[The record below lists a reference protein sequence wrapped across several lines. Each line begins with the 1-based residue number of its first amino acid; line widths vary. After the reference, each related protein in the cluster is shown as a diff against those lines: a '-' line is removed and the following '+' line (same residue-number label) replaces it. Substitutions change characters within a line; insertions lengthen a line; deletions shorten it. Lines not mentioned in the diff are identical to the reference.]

1 MNNVS
6 IQSISCA
13 VPAQHFSILEYA
25 PDLLDERTA
34 KRMTR
39 STGFAALRIAPE
51 GMVAS
56 DLVVRAAEPILNDV
70 DRSTIGAIIF
80 VSKTQDYAEPA
91 TSHILQDRLHLGHD
105 VLCIDIN
112 DGCSGWVKG
121 LFTAV
126 VIAREIKRSVLLTT
140 GDTSSRLISP
150 TDRATRCLF
159 GDAATATLI
168 APDSHVIDSTG
179 GGWTAFEFASFGER
193 FDTIIIENSRARK
206 VEAPK
211 NDGFMYVDGVE
222 VMNFALNEVAE
233 LIEKFLS
240 DNSLSKDDVSL
251 YACHQANKRILTAL
265 ADKLR
270 VPRDIVPFV
279 ADEIGNTS
287 SSSIPFVLTRFA
299 ANNNRLERV
308 LCCGFGVGLAI
319 GVGLIDCSNTKFYG
333 VSQLE

>member
-1 MNNVS
+1 MSTAS
-6 IQSISCA
+6 IKSISCA
-13 VPAQHFSILEYA
+13 VPARHFSILEYA
-25 PDLLDERTA
+25 PELLDERTA

-39 STGFAALRIAPE
+39 STGFAALRIAPDR
-51 GMVAS
+51 MTAS

-70 DRSTIGAIIF
+70 DRSEIGAVVF
-80 VSKTQDYAEPA
+80 VSRTQDYSIPA
-91 TSHILQDRLHLGHD
+91 TSHILQDRLRLGND
-105 VLCIDIN
+105 VLCLDIN
-112 DGCSGWVKG
+112 DGCSGWIKG

-126 VIAREIKRSVLLTT
+126 VIAREINRSVLLTT

-168 APDSHVIDSTG
+168 SPDSHVINRTG
-179 GGWTAFEFASFGER
+179 GGADAFAFASFGER
-193 FDTIIIENSRARK
+193 FDTIIVENSRSRK

-222 VMNFALNEVAE
+222 VMNFALNEVSE
-233 LIEKFLS
+233 LIEKFLV
-240 DNSLSKDDVSL
+240 DNGLTKDDVSL

-287 SSSIPFVLTRFA
+287 SSSIPFVLTHSA
-299 ANNNRLERV
+299 DSNRLNKI

-333 VSQLE
+333 VSELE